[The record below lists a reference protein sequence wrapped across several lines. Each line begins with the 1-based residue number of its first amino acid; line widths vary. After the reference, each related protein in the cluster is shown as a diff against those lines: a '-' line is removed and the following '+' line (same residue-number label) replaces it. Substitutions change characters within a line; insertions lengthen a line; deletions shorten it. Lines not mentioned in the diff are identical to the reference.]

1 MNLEYKNFKAP
12 YDKFCVRNLRRA
24 ICGFLN
30 RGGGVILVGVKE
42 DNDDKSRIIKGQKL
56 SEYKK

>member
-1 MNLEYKNFKAP
+1 MQ
-12 YDKFCVRNLRRA
+12 LRRA
-24 ICGFLN
+24 ICAFLN

-42 DNDDKSRIIKGQKL
+42 DLNDKSRVIKGQIL